1 MRCKICDVSDVGL
14 SLFRPDHSFSTNFIR
29 DRHNPIDFIC
39 SSCFNDCGY
48 DDLDDV
54 LEEEFDEE

>member
-14 SLFRPDHSFSTNFIR
+14 SLFRPDHSFSTNFIK
-29 DRHNPIDFIC
+29 DRHNPLDFVC
-39 SSCFNDCGY
+39 SSCFNDLY

-54 LEEEFDEE
+54 LEEGFDDE